1 MPSNVPLTPEA
12 AAVVTAFDLAMDI
25 DDSTGL
31 FECSRNALAA
41 ALRELVAVMQEAV
54 PASAPTEW
62 SDGYR
67 DGLLRCISTTRLIAD
82 NIEHAITYA
91 PPETPTNA

>member
-1 MPSNVPLTPEA
+1 MPSDIPLTPEA
-12 AAVVTAFDLAMDI
+12 ARVVAAFDAVMDRA
-25 DDSTGL
+25 GV
-31 FECSRNALAA
+31 FEGSNDALAA
-41 ALRELVAVMQEAV
+41 ALRELVEVMKGAI

-82 NIEHAITYA
+82 NIENAITYA
-91 PPETPTNA
+91 PTEPPANG